1 MPLVSTLGVLICGAM
16 IYGLGWTNWVRLI
29 VWLAIGLVFYF
40 TYGRK
45 HSKVQALP
53 ENSGK

>member
-1 MPLVSTLGVLICGAM
+1 M

-29 VWLAIGLVFYF
+29 VWMAIGLVFYF
-40 TYGRK
+40 LYGRK

-53 ENSGK
+53 ENAGK